1 MRYLVAYLTS
11 TGFAGFATSMQNM
24 LVSWMLVGMLVL
36 PADQAGLIQGA
47 VAVPAIV
54 ALLWGGAIAD
64 RIDQRS
70 LLIRI
75 FGLAW
80 LVPIAMAVCVFFE
93 EFHVLT
99 VVLFGLGMAVTNA
112 LSTPALQ
119 SILNRISEGRL
130 QRTVSAA
137 TLIGFIVQI
146 AALTLASFMELIGLT
161 TVLITQGFCLVVAVL
176 TVTWVPKTTLEPKL
190 ATSALTNIREG
201 LRAARQSPV
210 VLSVLT
216 INFVALIFNA
226 GAFNIVVPYMVKRIY
241 DGSAADLGIL
251 MIVFYTGA
259 SLSNVIMLIAPQRF
273 PGRLYVICQLTRA
286 FVVAL
291 VWFAPGQTLLTAL
304 LFLWGLNMGMTSNLA
319 RTLIQE
325 ASPSQFL
332 GRILSLFNLGMLVA
346 IPIGV
351 MTLGQIIEAFD
362 TVTALIPAMVVSI
375 GLFVAGVCVTKLWHY
390 RSPD

>member
-1 MRYLVAYLTS
+1 
-11 TGFAGFATSMQNM
+11 
-24 LVSWMLVGMLVL
+24 
-36 PADQAGLIQGA
+36 
-47 VAVPAIV
+47 
-54 ALLWGGAIAD
+54 
-64 RIDQRS
+64 
-70 LLIRI
+70 
-75 FGLAW
+75 
-80 LVPIAMAVCVFFE
+80 
-93 EFHVLT
+93 
-99 VVLFGLGMAVTNA
+99 
-112 LSTPALQ
+112 
-119 SILNRISEGRL
+119 
-130 QRTVSAA
+130 
-137 TLIGFIVQI
+137 
-146 AALTLASFMELIGLT
+146 
-161 TVLITQGFCLVVAVL
+161 
-176 TVTWVPKTTLEPKL
+176 
-190 ATSALTNIREG
+190 
-201 LRAARQSPV
+201 
-210 VLSVLT
+210 
-216 INFVALIFNA
+216 
-226 GAFNIVVPYMVKRIY
+226 MVKRIY

-351 MTLGQIIEAFD
+351 MTLGPIIEAFD

-375 GLFVAGVCVTKLWHY
+375 GLFLAGLSVTQLWHY

>member
-1 MRYLVAYLTS
+1 
-11 TGFAGFATSMQNM
+11 M
-24 LVSWMLVGMLVL
+24 LISWMLVGMLVL
-36 PADQAGLIQGA
+36 PADRAGLIQGA
-47 VAVPAIV
+47 VAIPAII
-54 ALLWGGAIAD
+54 AQLWGGAIAD
-64 RIDQRS
+64 RMDRRS

-75 FGLAW
+75 YGIAW
-80 LVPIAMAVCVFFE
+80 LVPIAMAFCVHID
-93 EFHVLT
+93 EFHVLS
-99 VVLFGLGMAVTNA
+99 VILFGLGIALTNA

-119 SILNRISEGRL
+119 SILNRISQGRL
-130 QRTVSAA
+130 QRSVSAA

-146 AALTLASFMELIGLT
+146 AALTLASFMEIIGLT
-161 TVLITQGFCLVVAVL
+161 TVLIVQGLCLAAAIVAISRVPRTQEQHL
-176 TVTWVPKTTLEPKL
+176 PTT
-190 ATSALTNIREG
+190 TALSNIREG
-201 LRAARQSPV
+201 VAAAWRNPV
-210 VLSVLT
+210 VLGVLT
-216 INFVALIFNA
+216 INFIALVFNA

-241 DGSAADLGIL
+241 DGGAADLGVL

-259 SLSNVIMLIAPQRF
+259 SLSNVLMLIAPQRF
-273 PGRLYVICQLTRA
+273 PGRLYVISQLTRA
-286 FVVAL
+286 VVVAL

-319 RTLIQE
+319 RTILQE
-325 ASPSQFL
+325 ASPSRYL

>member
-24 LVSWMLVGMLVL
+24 LVSWMLVGMLAL

-93 EFHVLT
+93 VFHVLT

-176 TVTWVPKTTLEPKL
+176 TITWVPKTTLEPKL

-201 LRAARQSPV
+201 LKAARQSPV

-241 DGSAADLGIL
+241 DGGAADLGIL

-273 PGRLYVICQLTRA
+273 PGKLYVICQLTRA

-291 VWFAPGQTLLTAL
+291 VWFAPGQTLLTTL

-319 RTLIQE
+319 RTLIQ
-325 ASPSQFL
+325 AGSPSQFL

-375 GLFVAGVCVTKLWHY
+375 GLFLAGLSVTQLWHY

>member
-1 MRYLVAYLTS
+1 
-11 TGFAGFATSMQNM
+11 MQNM

-93 EFHVLT
+93 VFHILT

-137 TLIGFIVQI
+137 TLIGFIVQL
-146 AALTLASFMELIGLT
+146 AAMTLASFMELIGLT

-176 TVTWVPKTTLEPKL
+176 TITWVPKTTLEPKL

-201 LRAARQSPV
+201 LKAARQSPV

-375 GLFVAGVCVTKLWHY
+375 GLFLAGLSVTQLWHY

>member
-1 MRYLVAYLTS
+1 M
-11 TGFAGFATSMQNM
+11 
-24 LVSWMLVGMLVL
+24 
-36 PADQAGLIQGA
+36 
-47 VAVPAIV
+47 
-54 ALLWGGAIAD
+54 
-64 RIDQRS
+64 
-70 LLIRI
+70 
-75 FGLAW
+75 
-80 LVPIAMAVCVFFE
+80 
-93 EFHVLT
+93 
-99 VVLFGLGMAVTNA
+99 
-112 LSTPALQ
+112 
-119 SILNRISEGRL
+119 
-130 QRTVSAA
+130 
-137 TLIGFIVQI
+137 
-146 AALTLASFMELIGLT
+146 
-161 TVLITQGFCLVVAVL
+161 
-176 TVTWVPKTTLEPKL
+176 K
-190 ATSALTNIREG
+190 
-201 LRAARQSPV
+201 AARQSPV

-241 DGSAADLGIL
+241 DGGAADLGIL

-273 PGRLYVICQLTRA
+273 PGKLYVICQLTRA

-291 VWFAPGQTLLTAL
+291 VWFAPGQTLLTTL

-319 RTLIQE
+319 RTLIQ
-325 ASPSQFL
+325 AGSPSQFL

-375 GLFVAGVCVTKLWHY
+375 GLFLAGLSVTQLWHY

>member
-1 MRYLVAYLTS
+1 M
-11 TGFAGFATSMQNM
+11 
-24 LVSWMLVGMLVL
+24 
-36 PADQAGLIQGA
+36 
-47 VAVPAIV
+47 
-54 ALLWGGAIAD
+54 
-64 RIDQRS
+64 
-70 LLIRI
+70 
-75 FGLAW
+75 
-80 LVPIAMAVCVFFE
+80 
-93 EFHVLT
+93 
-99 VVLFGLGMAVTNA
+99 
-112 LSTPALQ
+112 
-119 SILNRISEGRL
+119 
-130 QRTVSAA
+130 
-137 TLIGFIVQI
+137 
-146 AALTLASFMELIGLT
+146 
-161 TVLITQGFCLVVAVL
+161 
-176 TVTWVPKTTLEPKL
+176 K
-190 ATSALTNIREG
+190 
-201 LRAARQSPV
+201 AARQSPV

-259 SLSNVIMLIAPQRF
+259 SLSNVIMLITPQRF

-375 GLFVAGVCVTKLWHY
+375 GLFLAGLSVTQLWHY

>member
-1 MRYLVAYLTS
+1 
-11 TGFAGFATSMQNM
+11 MQNM

-93 EFHVLT
+93 EFHILT

-176 TVTWVPKTTLEPKL
+176 TITWVPK
-190 ATSALTNIREG
+190 
-201 LRAARQSPV
+201 
-210 VLSVLT
+210 
-216 INFVALIFNA
+216 
-226 GAFNIVVPYMVKRIY
+226 
-241 DGSAADLGIL
+241 
-251 MIVFYTGA
+251 
-259 SLSNVIMLIAPQRF
+259 
-273 PGRLYVICQLTRA
+273 QL
-286 FVVAL
+286 
-291 VWFAPGQTLLTAL
+291 
-304 LFLWGLNMGMTSNLA
+304 
-319 RTLIQE
+319 
-325 ASPSQFL
+325 
-332 GRILSLFNLGMLVA
+332 
-346 IPIGV
+346 
-351 MTLGQIIEAFD
+351 
-362 TVTALIPAMVVSI
+362 
-375 GLFVAGVCVTKLWHY
+375 
-390 RSPD
+390 

>member
-24 LVSWMLVGMLVL
+24 LVSWMLVGMLAL

-176 TVTWVPKTTLEPKL
+176 TITWVPKTTLEPKL

-201 LRAARQSPV
+201 LKAARQSPV

-241 DGSAADLGIL
+241 DGGAADLGIL

-273 PGRLYVICQLTRA
+273 PGKLYVICQLTRA

-291 VWFAPGQTLLTAL
+291 VWFAPGQTLLTTL

-319 RTLIQE
+319 RTLIQ
-325 ASPSQFL
+325 AGSPSQFL

-375 GLFVAGVCVTKLWHY
+375 GLFLAGLSVTQLWHY

>member
-1 MRYLVAYLTS
+1 MRHLVSYLAS

-24 LVSWMLVGMLVL
+24 LISWMLVGMLVL
-36 PADQAGLIQGA
+36 PADRAGLIQGA
-47 VAVPAIV
+47 VAIPAII

-64 RIDQRS
+64 RMDPRS

-75 FGLAW
+75 YGIAW
-80 LVPIAMAVCVFFE
+80 LVPIAMAFCVHID
-93 EFHVLT
+93 EFHVMS
-99 VVLFGLGMAVTNA
+99 VILFGLGIALTNA

-119 SILNRISEGRL
+119 SILNRISQGRL
-130 QRTVSAA
+130 QRSVSAA

-146 AALTLASFMELIGLT
+146 AALTLASFMEIIGLT
-161 TVLITQGFCLVVAVL
+161 TVLIVQGLCLAAAIVAISRVPRTQERHL
-176 TVTWVPKTTLEPKL
+176 PTT
-190 ATSALTNIREG
+190 TALSNIREG
-201 LRAARQSPV
+201 VAAAWRNPV
-210 VLSVLT
+210 VLGVLT
-216 INFVALIFNA
+216 INFIALVFNA

-241 DGSAADLGIL
+241 DGGAADLGVL

-259 SLSNVIMLIAPQRF
+259 SLSNVLMLIAPQRF
-273 PGRLYVICQLTRA
+273 PGRLYVISQLTRA
-286 FVVAL
+286 VVVAL

-319 RTLIQE
+319 RTILQE
-325 ASPSQFL
+325 ASPSRYL

>member
-1 MRYLVAYLTS
+1 M
-11 TGFAGFATSMQNM
+11 
-24 LVSWMLVGMLVL
+24 
-36 PADQAGLIQGA
+36 
-47 VAVPAIV
+47 
-54 ALLWGGAIAD
+54 
-64 RIDQRS
+64 
-70 LLIRI
+70 
-75 FGLAW
+75 
-80 LVPIAMAVCVFFE
+80 
-93 EFHVLT
+93 
-99 VVLFGLGMAVTNA
+99 
-112 LSTPALQ
+112 
-119 SILNRISEGRL
+119 
-130 QRTVSAA
+130 
-137 TLIGFIVQI
+137 
-146 AALTLASFMELIGLT
+146 
-161 TVLITQGFCLVVAVL
+161 
-176 TVTWVPKTTLEPKL
+176 K
-190 ATSALTNIREG
+190 
-201 LRAARQSPV
+201 AARQSPV

-259 SLSNVIMLIAPQRF
+259 SLSNVIMLITPQRF

-362 TVTALIPAMVVSI
+362 AVTALIPAMVVSI
-375 GLFVAGVCVTKLWHY
+375 GLFLAGLSVTQLWHY

>member
-1 MRYLVAYLTS
+1 M
-11 TGFAGFATSMQNM
+11 
-24 LVSWMLVGMLVL
+24 
-36 PADQAGLIQGA
+36 
-47 VAVPAIV
+47 
-54 ALLWGGAIAD
+54 
-64 RIDQRS
+64 
-70 LLIRI
+70 
-75 FGLAW
+75 
-80 LVPIAMAVCVFFE
+80 
-93 EFHVLT
+93 
-99 VVLFGLGMAVTNA
+99 
-112 LSTPALQ
+112 
-119 SILNRISEGRL
+119 
-130 QRTVSAA
+130 
-137 TLIGFIVQI
+137 
-146 AALTLASFMELIGLT
+146 
-161 TVLITQGFCLVVAVL
+161 
-176 TVTWVPKTTLEPKL
+176 K
-190 ATSALTNIREG
+190 
-201 LRAARQSPV
+201 AARQSPV

-375 GLFVAGVCVTKLWHY
+375 GLFLAGLSVTQLWHY